1 MINFRFHLV
10 SLIAVFLALGLGILV
25 GSTVIDQGIVNRLDS
40 EINGVRKENSA
51 RETASK
57 QLGKQNSQLQQFIDL
72 IAPFAGDARLDGQ
85 SIALVAEQG
94 IDSDVVR
101 QTEQTLQQAGADV
114 PAVLWLDDPWRLD
127 SKSRVQALESAL
139 DVRGS
144 ATHVRTVALNMLVRR
159 LAKAPTSTHPPASAT
174 TRRATKSQPNAT
186 TSLPRRITTTTT
198 TSSSPPAQRIDV
210 LTALEKAG
218 FVSVTDGDAAAFDG
232 FPAHTVDVLEITG
245 DDSDFAGTALTAAFA
260 RAAVNVSLPTAVA
273 AVYDAGDNQADA
285 PARGASLASIL
296 DDNVL
301 SHAVSTVDD
310 LDEIQGQIAAVLTLE
325 TIGAGDVGHYG
336 YGTGASA
343 PLPPHGS

>member
-57 QLGKQNSQLQQFIDL
+57 QLGKQNSQLQQFVNL
-72 IAPFAGDARLDGQ
+72 VAPFAGDARLDGQ

-94 IDSDVVR
+94 INSDAVR

-139 DVRGS
+139 DVRGT
-144 ATHVRTVALNMLVRR
+144 ATHVRNVALNLLVRR
-159 LAKAPTSTHPPASAT
+159 LAKAPTSTHTSASA
-174 TRRATKSQPNAT
+174 TRRATKSPT
-186 TSLPRRITTTTT
+186 TLPRRTTTTT
-198 TSSSPPAQRIDV
+198 PSSTPSSRIDV

-218 FVSVTDGDAAAFDG
+218 FISVTDGDASAFAG
-232 FPAHTVDVLEITG
+232 FPAHPVDVLEVTG
-245 DDSDFAGTALTAAFA
+245 DDSDFDGTGLTAAFA

-285 PARGASLASIL
+285 PARGASLSSIL

-325 TIGAGDVGHYG
+325 TIGGGNVGHYG